1 MICNNCGAEVADGMK
16 FCFDCGT
23 PVPQVKKCVSCGAEL
38 SLKMK
43 FCPECGAN
51 QDGSTPK
58 SSGFSMGDKNVIAGD
73 VIGSK
78 EETHISGN
86 ATIIKNED
94 QTKQVKKCH
103 ICGSF
108 IPVVDGYNCPE
119 CGEFTCEVCFDLSKR
134 ICKSCEKNKLQNN
147 EEKFIEALKEFL
159 KDGIIDANERREIES
174 LKVKYGISTEK
185 ANALEQEL
193 KPKTEKIN
201 FSTIEKLN
209 LTEATEIFY
218 EQGIAKKAYELL
230 EPIYKAHPYSEEVL
244 NIYLPVLIKT
254 DIEEAKKIISESNI
268 DILSMY
274 MAEIEIAI
282 IEKDLDLAE
291 RKLKQAKQLW
301 QSNKLKYY
309 EAWFYL
315 ELAKFTGKDT
325 FVSNAEEIANNFDAT
340 EDKVELSYQIKI
352 HKNIA
357 EYKGEDTSFYTKE
370 FCKENNL
377 YTSVV
382 LDVNVEK
389 ITVGKNQEIKTLEEA
404 LKNTK
409 ENVTIILEPGVY
421 KEHINFDK
429 KVKLVGATDSIMNK
443 SSSELPIIVLDET
456 KTCKI
461 TADVEI
467 EGVVFTHEENLS
479 FNNLQNYADT
489 KYEFNKD
496 KKVVEINTEG
506 YTAIEISSNATLKN
520 IALLDAKNGGFTFT
534 KSNAILENSLVA
546 HSYFHN
552 VLCMNTSSPI
562 ITNFKSINSN
572 ASGLRVGDTSN
583 PSLKNCEVYN
593 VADKNIVVEGQA
605 SGTFEGCHI
614 YDFSEG
620 LYIAGSATP
629 SFVDCKIQGN
639 GGLGILVEHT
649 SNPSLKNCEIL
660 NIGAIHVADQTS
672 ATFEGCHFYDI
683 DDVSIFYGAT
693 PSFVDCKIQ
702 GSKRLFY
709 LAIYETAN
717 PSLKNCEIYN
727 IDTITVCGQATFE
740 GCHIHDFENKGLCI
754 AGSATPSFVD
764 CKIHDNKKDAL
775 VSVEDTANPSFKDCE
790 VYNGAGSGIAV
801 EGQARGT
808 YTKCYI
814 HNNKGANFNNK
825 TSNTIDTSTCRME
838 YCRMG

>member
-1 MICNNCGAEVADGMK
+1 MTCSNCGAEVADGMK

-43 FCPECGAN
+43 FCPECGAK
-51 QDGSTPK
+51 QDGSAPK

-78 EETHISGN
+78 EETNISGN

-159 KDGIIDANERREIES
+159 KDGIIDINERREIES

-209 LTEATEIFY
+209 LTEATEVFY
-218 EQGIAKKAYELL
+218 EQGNAKKAYELL
-230 EPIYKAHPYSEEVL
+230 EPIYKAHSYSEEVL

-254 DIEEAKKIISESNI
+254 DIEEAKKIVSKSNI

-282 IEKDLDLAE
+282 TEKDLDLAE

-315 ELAKFTGKDT
+315 ELAKSTGKDT

-340 EDKVELSYQIKI
+340 EDKLELSYQIKI
-352 HKNIA
+352 LKNIA
-357 EYKGEDTSFYTKE
+357 EYKGEDTSFYTE
-370 FCKENNL
+370 DFCKKNNL

-382 LDVNVEK
+382 LGVTK
-389 ITVGKNQEIKTLEEA
+389 ITVGKNQEIKTLKEA
-404 LKNTK
+404 LKNI
-409 ENVTIILEPGVY
+409 NINGTIILEPGIY
-421 KEHINFDK
+421 KEHVNFDK
-429 KVKLVGATDSIMNK
+429 KIKIVGLTDSIMNK

-467 EGVVFTHEENLS
+467 EGVAFTHEENLS

-520 IALLDAKNGGFTFT
+520 IALLDAKNRGFTFT

-546 HSYFHN
+546 HSYYHN
-552 VLCMNTSSPI
+552 VLCKNTSSPI

-572 ASGLRVGDTSN
+572 AYGLRVDDTSN
-583 PSLKNCEVYN
+583 PSLKNCEFYN
-593 VADKNIVVEGQA
+593 GMGIYVEDQA
-605 SGTFEGCHI
+605 TG
-614 YDFSEG
+614 
-620 LYIAGSATP
+620 
-629 SFVDCKIQGN
+629 
-639 GGLGILVEHT
+639 
-649 SNPSLKNCEIL
+649 
-660 NIGAIHVADQTS
+660 
-672 ATFEGCHFYDI
+672 
-683 DDVSIFYGAT
+683 
-693 PSFVDCKIQ
+693 
-702 GSKRLFY
+702 
-709 LAIYETAN
+709 
-717 PSLKNCEIYN
+717 
-727 IDTITVCGQATFE
+727 TFE
-740 GCHIHDFENKGLCI
+740 GCHIHDIGEHNGLKI
-754 AGSATPSFVD
+754 IGSATPSFVD
-764 CKIHDNKKDAL
+764 CKIHDNTKYAL
-775 VSVEDTANPSFKDCE
+775 VYVGETANPSLKNCE
-790 VYNGAGSGIAV
+790 VYNGANGIAV

-814 HNNKGANFNNK
+814 HNNKGENFNNK
-825 TSNTIDTSTCRME
+825 TSKTIDTSTCKME
-838 YCRMG
+838 

>member
-1 MICNNCGAEVADGMK
+1 MICGNCGSEVQDGMK

-43 FCPECGAN
+43 FCPECGAK
-51 QDGSTPK
+51 QDGTAPK

-78 EETHISGN
+78 EETNISGN

-108 IPVVDGYNCPE
+108 VSILDGYNCPE
-119 CGEFTCEVCFDLSKR
+119 CGEFTCEDCFDLSKR

-159 KDGIIDANERREIES
+159 KDGIIDINERREIES

-209 LTEATEIFY
+209 LTEATEVFY
-218 EQGIAKKAYELL
+218 EQGNAKKSYELL

-254 DIEEAKKIISESNI
+254 DIEEAKKIISKTHI

-291 RKLKQAKQLW
+291 RKLNEVKQLW
-301 QSNKLKYY
+301 QSNMLKYY

-315 ELAKFTGKDT
+315 ELAKSTGKDT
-325 FVSNAEEIANNFDAT
+325 FVSNAEEMANNFDKT
-340 EDKVELSYQIKI
+340 EDKLELSYQTKI
-352 HKNIA
+352 LKNIA
-357 EYKGEDTSFYTKE
+357 EYKGEDTSFYTE
-370 FCKENNL
+370 DFCKKNNL
-377 YTSVV
+377 YTSVILGV
-382 LDVNVEK
+382 TK
-389 ITVGKNQEIKTLEEA
+389 ITVGKNQEIKTLKEA
-404 LKNTK
+404 LQNI
-409 ENVTIILEPGVY
+409 NINGTIILESGIY
-421 KEHINFDK
+421 KEHVNFDK
-429 KVKLVGATDSIMNK
+429 KVKIVGLTDSIMNK

-467 EGVVFTHEENLS
+467 EGVAFTHEENLS

-506 YTAIEISSNATLKN
+506 YTAIEISSNAILKN
-520 IALLDAKNGGFTFT
+520 IALLDAKNRGFTFT

-552 VLCMNTSSPI
+552 VLCKYTSSPI
-562 ITNFKSINSN
+562 ISNFKSINSN
-572 ASGLRVGDTSN
+572 AYGLFAKDTSN

-593 VADKNIVVEGQA
+593 GMGIWVENQA

-614 YDFSEG
+614 HDIGEHNG
-620 LYIAGSATP
+620 L
-629 SFVDCKIQGN
+629 KI
-639 GGLGILVEHT
+639 I
-649 SNPSLKNCEIL
+649 
-660 NIGAIHVADQTS
+660 
-672 ATFEGCHFYDI
+672 
-683 DDVSIFYGAT
+683 
-693 PSFVDCKIQ
+693 
-702 GSKRLFY
+702 
-709 LAIYETAN
+709 
-717 PSLKNCEIYN
+717 
-727 IDTITVCGQATFE
+727 
-740 GCHIHDFENKGLCI
+740 
-754 AGSATPSFVD
+754 GSATPSFVD
-764 CKIHDNKKDAL
+764 CKIHDNTKYAL
-775 VSVEDTANPSFKDCE
+775 VYVGETANPSLKNCE
-790 VYNGAGSGIAV
+790 VYNGAGNSIAVENQASGTFEGCHIHDIDENNGLSIEGSATPSFVDCKIHDNTKYALVYVGETANPSLKNCEIYNGANSGIAV

-814 HNNKGANFNNK
+814 HNNKGENFNNK
-825 TSNTIDTSTCRME
+825 TSKTIDTSTCRME
-838 YCRMG
+838 